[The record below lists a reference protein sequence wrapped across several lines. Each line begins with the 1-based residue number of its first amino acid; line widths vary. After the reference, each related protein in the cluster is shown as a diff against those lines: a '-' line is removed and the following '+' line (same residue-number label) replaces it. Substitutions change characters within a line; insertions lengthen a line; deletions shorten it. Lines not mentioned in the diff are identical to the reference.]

1 MMEIFQNELLRVSTL
16 RHLLLY
22 NIFRWSI
29 KGGYSYIIKLL
40 LPRVYQFSLPTF
52 LNLLFTLMQ
61 FRISTVDFDTTCPFK
76 TKVPSYWTAKQST
89 SLYMM
94 RKLVLKI
101 EFPGMRFSPNW
112 TNYYWS
118 FASKSFSLKFGELT
132 VFAFGS
138 KPPLSRKN

>member
-1 MMEIFQNELLRVSTL
+1 MSYLTLSRRRPISCRNQSIDLWSKSMGWFLYDIGLRRERVIIIIWISGMMEIFQNELLRVSTL

-94 RKLVLKI
+94 GK
-101 EFPGMRFSPNW
+101 
-112 TNYYWS
+112 
-118 FASKSFSLKFGELT
+118 
-132 VFAFGS
+132 
-138 KPPLSRKN
+138 